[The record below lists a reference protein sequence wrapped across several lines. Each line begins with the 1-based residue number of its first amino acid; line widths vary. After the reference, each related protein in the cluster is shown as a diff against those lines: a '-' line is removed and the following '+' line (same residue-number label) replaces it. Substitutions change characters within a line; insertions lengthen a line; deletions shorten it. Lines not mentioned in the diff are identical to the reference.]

1 MAKLLTLQTAYGANA
16 RIISVVKELFDALMR
31 I

>member
-1 MAKLLTLQTAYGANA
+1 MLVQLQTAYGANA
-16 RIISVVKELFDALMR
+16 RIMTAVRDMLDMLMR